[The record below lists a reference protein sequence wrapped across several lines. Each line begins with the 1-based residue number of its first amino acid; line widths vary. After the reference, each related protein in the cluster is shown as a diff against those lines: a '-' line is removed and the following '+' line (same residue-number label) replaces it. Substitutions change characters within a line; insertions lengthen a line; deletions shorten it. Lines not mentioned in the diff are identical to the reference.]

1 MSCCAPC
8 RRGGQVKDV
17 QPARHTVFR
26 LAGAGVGVGAWS
38 SAVLDPLHVAIGAL
52 PGVSQAVGAL
62 PGGGPNRG
70 GHVGPVEP
78 GLQPVPFIFDCVGVG
93 LHGQDRELIAAQ
105 AGQDVGA
112 AERLPQDLR
121 GLPQQ
126 GVPGRARPGP

>member
-1 MSCCAPC
+1 M
-8 RRGGQVKDV
+8 
-17 QPARHTVFR
+17 
-26 LAGAGVGVGAWS
+26 
-38 SAVLDPLHVAIGAL
+38 

-78 GLQPVPFIFDCVGVG
+78 GLQPVPFIFGCVGVG